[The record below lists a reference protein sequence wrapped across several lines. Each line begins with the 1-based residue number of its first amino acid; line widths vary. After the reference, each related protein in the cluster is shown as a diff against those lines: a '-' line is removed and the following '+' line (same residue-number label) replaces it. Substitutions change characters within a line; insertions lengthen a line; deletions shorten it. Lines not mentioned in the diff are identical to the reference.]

1 MSYLEIPEVVE
12 PESYLG
18 NNEEDNDETQA
29 GIADYVSPFSTDE
42 HHLEEPTSFRDG
54 AASTQEST
62 DQFQRSWRIDRH
74 AGDSYVYGMNILL

>member
-29 GIADYVSPFSTDE
+29 GIADYVSTLVF
-42 HHLEEPTSFRDG
+42 
-54 AASTQEST
+54 
-62 DQFQRSWRIDRH
+62 
-74 AGDSYVYGMNILL
+74 

>member
-42 HHLEEPTSFRDG
+42 HYLEEPTSFRDG
-54 AASTQEST
+54 AAST
-62 DQFQRSWRIDRH
+62 
-74 AGDSYVYGMNILL
+74 